1 MAADKPPVKIGI
13 LTDTSGTYAGMGG
26 PGSVAAAQLAI
37 DDCLAAE
44 CKGMEI
50 DLVSADNQNKT
61 DVGPPRRASGSSTAM
76 ASPPSPI

>member
-13 LTDTSGTYAGMGG
+13 LTDMSGTYAGMGG

-44 CKGMEI
+44 CKGMKI

-61 DVGPPRRASGSSTAM
+61 DVGRPRRASGSTAM
-76 ASPPSPI
+76 GSRPSPT